1 MLLRTVLLLLLCT
14 SVGMCAT
21 LVSYQTVQMEQAV
34 PVVDIAAASEDA
46 SAPEAALDPELG
58 SDPPADTHGVDNST
72 AGEAGEDLPAA
83 DGAGT
88 DKDRPSGDA
97 SMLQAVT
104 AEAAASKQPSPVME
118 GNGIGPGQTKSPS
131 RPLAEDESG
140 WSLGSIRKRF
150 QAVHGYFDSLVELA
164 GGQNGVCQYRCR
176 HGELPQPRP
185 GYQSSE
191 PDGCGSSIMG
201 FQLDLGIPAMTQ
213 CCNELDV
220 CYGTCGTNKNDC
232 DSEFRLCLGSICKDI
247 NKSLGFASEV
257 KACSSAADALHNTVA
272 TLGCRS
278 YMNSQR
284 AACVCSEEER
294 DEL

>member
-88 DKDRPSGDA
+88 DEDRPSGDA

-104 AEAAASKQPSPVME
+104 AEAAASKQPSPVTE

-176 HGELPQPRP
+176 HGKSHSLESSPGWQEESNLQCFQGSVCWLLIKWYCVDCNDCYQPRNIY
-185 GYQSSE
+185 GYTIGMFSVWRQHLICE
-191 PDGCGSSIMG
+191 PALENRGV
-201 FQLDLGIPAMTQ
+201 LW
-213 CCNELDV
+213 
-220 CYGTCGTNKNDC
+220 
-232 DSEFRLCLGSICKDI
+232 IC
-247 NKSLGFASEV
+247 
-257 KACSSAADALHNTVA
+257 
-272 TLGCRS
+272 
-278 YMNSQR
+278 
-284 AACVCSEEER
+284 
-294 DEL
+294 